1 MKQSREGEMTLD
13 DVREAIIEKRRQ
25 IGQQTIGELNEY
37 KLGQA
42 SAFEFVLFLLWMVK
56 DGKK

>member
-1 MKQSREGEMTLD
+1 MTLD
-13 DVREAIIEKRRQ
+13 DVREAIIEKRRN
-25 IGQQTIGELNEY
+25 IGQQPIGELNEY